1 MLATGLQ
8 LERMKTVTDDSMNA
22 SISVYLQ
29 NSPCTPRS
37 SFSKGIIHVNCYIIQ
52 KCHETLLSRETCV
65 EQHVDC

>member
-37 SFSKGIIHVNCYIIQ
+37 SFSKGII
-52 KCHETLLSRETCV
+52 ETLIQGDV
-65 EQHVDC
+65 EQHGLLANTCKF